1 MSECT
6 KYLSCFFHGEWVTSQ
21 SWFFSVLR
29 RSHEGIL
36 ESDGYHS
43 NSEQSSTKSAN
54 HHHRHPHNRH
64 PFHQVPD
71 WTGHDVFAHPSQ
83 QNVYNPNHEDNAY
96 RPHHGTAEA
105 HRHGYGDIPERQE
118 ADGGADDHTEVGHM
132 PGHYHYHQLYQ
143 YAAYYRLITEDLLNF
158 F

>member
-1 MSECT
+1 M
-6 KYLSCFFHGEWVTSQ
+6 
-21 SWFFSVLR
+21 
-29 RSHEGIL
+29 
-36 ESDGYHS
+36 
-43 NSEQSSTKSAN
+43 
-54 HHHRHPHNRH
+54 
-64 PFHQVPD
+64 
-71 WTGHDVFAHPSQ
+71 FAHPSQ

-96 RPHHGTAEA
+96 RPHHGTAEV

-158 F
+158 FLKDKTIFFAEIFRLQLNNVISFKNHFMVKKN